1 MFKYFIF
8 IFPNIFE
15 NSERE
20 RFSEIEK
27 ILKNKKTLIWTHQ
40 FAPCARNSIGKKL
53 YDTGMKFNNYN
64 LYVNGMDFSKD
75 RTAISES
82 IRQTQVVNP
91 LIKMMEDRESRT
103 VL

>member
-20 RFSEIEK
+20 RFSEIEN
-27 ILKNKKTLIWTHQ
+27 LKKSELIWTHQ

-53 YDTGMKFNNYN
+53 YDLKFNNYN